1 VSKPGVRLII
11 DRLRAASPLSPE
23 AFADTCLDLVGP
35 LTVSQET
42 HDALVHY
49 ARLGGE
55 LRFGSADEE
64 CTSAQRVSEFLQ
76 LIVASRE
83 FQLN

>member
-1 VSKPGVRLII
+1 LII

-23 AFADTCLDLVGP
+23 QFVDTCLDLVGP
-35 LTVSQET
+35 LTVSQQTRE
-42 HDALVHY
+42 ALLHY

-55 LRFGSADEE
+55 LRFGTADQAR
-64 CTSAQRVSEFLQ
+64 TAAQRVSELLQ

-83 FQLN
+83 YQLN